1 MTLKNI
7 TKAGLFLCFAQFCII
22 IPAANEDGENK
33 GSDEGPNSRRKQRW
47 RDGEKTFASARTVDG
62 KAAISKRVHRGA
74 KSSGTTSTVLP
85 MRRLNGC

>member
-33 GSDEGPNSRRKQRW
+33 G
-47 RDGEKTFASARTVDG
+47 
-62 KAAISKRVHRGA
+62 
-74 KSSGTTSTVLP
+74 
-85 MRRLNGC
+85 